1 MDKIRILIASS
12 SPGHS
17 KDLADILIKEQ
28 DFLMVGEAADGPA
41 AIKKAEHLL
50 PDIVIMDT
58 SLPVRDGF
66 GTAAAIT
73 LAHPNI
79 GVILMDEREDSNTVK
94 QAMMAGA
101 RDFIPWENLKAEE
114 LSQSVRR
121 LYQESKARAASLH
134 TIKSDAREQ
143 NVKSPQVVTIY
154 GAKGGTG
161 KTTLTVNMAVAIAR
175 AAKRRVVIIDLNL
188 QFGDVAVYM
197 DAKPRRTIAELVQER
212 NQWDGPLVNSYLI
225 EHSSGVKILPAPLRP
240 EDAELVSADHVEKII
255 AILRESYD
263 FIIID
268 SSPYMSDALLSAL
281 DTSNQIIFLMTM
293 DLPAVKNAKL
303 GLRLLTGLNH
313 SGKTKLVINRGSK
326 QFGIDLKDIEKTID
340 FLAAAEIPSEGNTVV
355 NAANKG
361 IPFIIS
367 SPQSAVSKAVENVA
381 RMVVEDT
388 GYQSDLKVKQ
398 ERGSQGI
405 FKKKL
410 FR

>member
-1 MDKIRILIASS
+1 MPNHGGPLPSWFRNAS
-12 SPGHS
+12 
-17 KDLADILIKEQ
+17 
-28 DFLMVGEAADGPA
+28 
-41 AIKKAEHLL
+41 
-50 PDIVIMDT
+50 
-58 SLPVRDGF
+58 
-66 GTAAAIT
+66 
-73 LAHPNI
+73 
-79 GVILMDEREDSNTVK
+79 
-94 QAMMAGA
+94 
-101 RDFIPWENLKAEE
+101 
-114 LSQSVRR
+114 
-121 LYQESKARAASLH
+121 
-134 TIKSDAREQ
+134 
-143 NVKSPQVVTIY
+143 
-154 GAKGGTG
+154 
-161 KTTLTVNMAVAIAR
+161 
-175 AAKRRVVIIDLNL
+175 
-188 QFGDVAVYM
+188 
-197 DAKPRRTIAELVQER
+197 
-212 NQWDGPLVNSYLI
+212 QWDGPLVNSYLI

-367 SPQSAVSKAVENVA
+367 SPSPPSAKRWKMSP
-381 RMVVEDT
+381 
-388 GYQSDLKVKQ
+388 SWW
-398 ERGSQGI
+398 
-405 FKKKL
+405 
-410 FR
+410 